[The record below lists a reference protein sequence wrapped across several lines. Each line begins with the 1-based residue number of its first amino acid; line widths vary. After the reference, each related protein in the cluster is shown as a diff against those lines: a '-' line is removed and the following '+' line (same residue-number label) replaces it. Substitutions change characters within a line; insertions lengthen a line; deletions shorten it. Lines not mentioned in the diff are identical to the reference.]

1 MKYAG
6 AWASRSKTEGC
17 NVQDTTLMKLLEEL
31 GNIEDQRAKVELKV
45 LEQLFLVDRDV
56 ANMAIDVFDEKAAA
70 ASWLVD
76 ECPALGNE
84 KPLSL
89 LLQGKRKLV
98 LDCLNQIKYGM
109 WA

>member
-1 MKYAG
+1 M
-6 AWASRSKTEGC
+6 
-17 NVQDTTLMKLLEEL
+17 QDTTLNKLLQEL
-31 GNIEDQRAKVELKV
+31 ENIDDQRAKVELKV
-45 LEQLFLVDRDV
+45 LDQLLFVDRDL

-89 LLQGKRKLV
+89 LLHGKRELV